1 MTSPTRAEERS
12 ASTPTRS
19 ARSWRGRSSPRR
31 SRARSGNTSE
41 FSECHEIGEGLEDEL
56 LFTSPAECVP
66 GFLGGHTI
74 DFEDAPESGA
84 LTIYGELGITF
95 VASGQAV
102 PRAVDSDARVTSS
115 PTTSLVNVPVSI
127 EGPGSSDDVPL
138 RITFAAPQTAVGFFL
153 GNGGETLATVTAHN
167 DGGTVGSVQVP
178 VRTDAVETYVGIKL
192 LEGTFDEVR
201 VDYGGE
207 PQPEELDDL
216 CFLTSE
222 EEGEESEALTLT
234 TDEETVVAG
243 VKLVPLGDVPSNQ
256 LPSFAGAPSST
267 PVGSI
272 PVGSIPVGSIPVGS
286 IPVGSIP
293 VGSIPVGSIPVGS
306 IPVGSIPV
314 GSIGLNS
321 IPVGSI
327 GLDQIL
333 LSQLPVNADELLAG
347 TPLFTRPRQSVT
359 LGDVYANATTRA
371 RFNDLNLPESGLMN
385 SILNGVPFSAFMLG
399 RATLAQLPAPGGAS
413 SWCAAI
419 TAAGGS
425 CAGVSGT
432 NTVVGLSIAGRAR
445 RLDPGGLDPGRLDSG
460 RARSR
465 SARFPWAAS
474 TSSRAGSRGSRSA
487 AFPRRRGAR
496 SSTHPS
502 PTAGRS
508 GTRRRRGGSS
518 RERS

>member
-1 MTSPTRAEERS
+1 MPS
-12 ASTPTRS
+12 
-19 ARSWRGRSSPRR
+19 
-31 SRARSGNTSE
+31 
-41 FSECHEIGEGLEDEL
+41 
-56 LFTSPAECVP
+56 
-66 GFLGGHTI
+66 FLGGHTI

-84 LTIYGELGITF
+84 LTIYDELGIEF

-138 RITFAAPQTAVGFFL
+138 RITFDAPQTAVGFFL
-153 GNGGETLATVTAHN
+153 GNGGEVLATVTAYN
-167 DGGTVGSVQVP
+167 GGDTAGSVQVP
-178 VRTDAVETYVGIKL
+178 VRTDAVETYVGIRL

-207 PQPEELDDL
+207 PEPEELDDL

-234 TDEETVVAG
+234 TDEESVVAG

-347 TPLFTRPRQSVT
+347 TPLFTRPRQSIT

-371 RFNDLNLPESGLMN
+371 RFNDLNLARERADELDPERRAVL
-385 SILNGVPFSAFMLG
+385 GVHARSRDAG
-399 RATLAQLPAPGGAS
+399 PAPG
-413 SWCAAI
+413 
-419 TAAGGS
+419 
-425 CAGVSGT
+425 
-432 NTVVGLSIAGRAR
+432 AGRR
-445 RLDPGGLDPGRLDSG
+445 LVVVRRDHGRGRQLLGRERDEHGRRPVDRRRPGRLDPGRARS
-460 RARSR
+460 RSARFRSARSR

-474 TSSRAGSRGSRSA
+474 TSSRAGSRGSPSA
-487 AFPRRRGAR
+487 ASPRRRGTK

-508 GTRRRRGGSS
+508 GTRRQRGGSS